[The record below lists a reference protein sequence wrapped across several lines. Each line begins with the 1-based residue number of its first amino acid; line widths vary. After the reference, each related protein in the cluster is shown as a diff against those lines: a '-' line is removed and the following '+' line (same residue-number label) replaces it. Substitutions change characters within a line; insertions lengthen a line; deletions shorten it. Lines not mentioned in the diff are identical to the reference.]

1 MIAPMEKITI
11 LVFHK
16 AKEDFLNSLQ
26 ELGVVHISQDMK
38 KGLPDELK
46 ETKSRIDRADAF
58 LKAAKKAS
66 KYESFAAEAEE
77 KSAESVIQEYE
88 NIKQAIT
95 DARDKSDK
103 IDRQIRNLAPW
114 GDFSRE
120 SIEKIRRSGLR
131 VRFFISPVKNFS
143 SCGIN
148 ENICAFEISRD
159 KTYVYFVVFEKEE
172 VVKLNCDEFFYPDC
186 DLKTLQDEL
195 RVINDSLAE
204 NEKKLSIL
212 FSQSAVVATYC
223 NEQKSGLNYATV
235 SSNLASAAE
244 ESVYIINGWLPQEAK
259 MKIEA
264 MLDDKDVYYY
274 FSKPTANDNVP
285 ILLKNNRFA
294 RLFEPI
300 TKMFSLPN
308 YAELDLTAFFAPFF
322 TLFFGFC
329 LGDAGY
335 GLMILILC
343 AILRK
348 KVAKDKRPFLALG
361 AIFGFSTFLF
371 GFVSGNLFGVELVK
385 IDFMKNIVLLNQDQ
399 LFYLSLKIGIVQ
411 IFFGLFLR
419 VVSKTRQF
427 GFMASLSTWG
437 WLIMLTG
444 VLPVVLAFLAN
455 EPFPKWAVW
464 TSMTGF
470 TLILLFNDL
479 KANIFVRLGKGL
491 WELYG
496 GLTGFLGDVL
506 SYVRLF
512 ALGISGA
519 ILGLVVNEIGMQ
531 FRAIPYIGYFITFAF
546 LIVGHSANFLLS
558 GLSSFVHPLRLTFVE
573 FYKNV
578 GFEGGG
584 KAYSPFKK
592 IS

>member
-1 MIAPMEKITI
+1 MITPMEKITI
-11 LVFHK
+11 FIFHK
-16 AKEDFLNSLQ
+16 AKKDFLHSLQ
-26 ELGVVHISQDMK
+26 ELGVVHISQDIK
-38 KGLPDELK
+38 KGPHDVLK
-46 ETKSRIDRADAF
+46 ELKSRIDRADAF

-66 KYESFAAEAEE
+66 QTEAS
-77 KSAESVIQEYE
+77 SAVGEGQSALSVIGEYE
-88 NIKQAIT
+88 KIKQVISA
-95 DARDKSDK
+95 ARDELDK
-103 IDRQIRNLAPW
+103 VQRQIRNLAPW

-120 SIEKIRRSGLR
+120 SMEKIKLSGLR
-131 VRFFISPVKNFS
+131 LRFFITPVKNFS
-143 SCGIN
+143 TCGID

-159 KTYVYFVVFEKEE
+159 KTYVYFVVFEKEAA
-172 VVKLNCDEFFYPDC
+172 VKLNCDEFFYPDC
-186 DLKTLQDEL
+186 DLKTLQDKSQA
-195 RVINDSLAE
+195 ISDSIAE
-204 NEKKLSIL
+204 NEKKLSGL
-212 FSQSAVVATYC
+212 FSQAALIETYR
-223 NEQKSGLNYATV
+223 NEQKSSLNYATV
-235 SSNLASAAE
+235 SSNLPSAVE
-244 ESVYIINGWLPQEAK
+244 DTVYIINGWLPQDAK
-259 MKIEA
+259 IKVEA
-264 MLDDKDVYYY
+264 MLDEKDVYYY
-274 FSKPTANDNVP
+274 FSKASVADNVP

-308 YAELDLTAFFAPFF
+308 YTELDLTAFFAPFF

-335 GLMILILC
+335 GLIILILC
-343 AILRK
+343 AIFRK
-348 KVAKDKRPFLALG
+348 KVAQDKRPFLTLG
-361 AIFGFSTFLF
+361 SIFGISTFLF
-371 GFVSGNLFGVELVK
+371 GLISGNLFGVELVK
-385 IDFMKNIVLLNQDQ
+385 IAFIKNIVLFNQDQ

-411 IFFGLFLR
+411 IFFGLFLKA
-419 VVSKTRQF
+419 VSKARQF
-427 GFMASLSTWG
+427 GFMASLSAWG
-437 WLIMLTG
+437 WLAMLTG
-444 VLPVVLAFLAN
+444 ILPIALAFLAD
-455 EPFPKWAVW
+455 EAAPLWAVW
-464 TSMTGF
+464 TSLTGL

-479 KANIFVRLGKGL
+479 KANIFLRLGKGA

-531 FRAIPYIGYFITFAF
+531 FRSIPYVGYFITFAF
-546 LIVGHSANFLLS
+546 LIVGHTANFLLS